1 MTSDGDDDGDDWWWW
16 WWRWWW
22 WKKYNFSAWWD
33 PSVWCQTD
41 SWSHRHKN
49 NKHWNG
55 TEMRKM
61 RKVKVVMTVKWKTTG
76 KEQKCFCI
84 QSLFL
89 RCKIEKGPWS
99 PRVKMILVN
108 FCGEIKVKVKW
119 QNKNRTIYSRNEERK
134 VKNLDQ
140 IFPRRQRMWEV
151 AWLSRSLSAIS
162 KCQNVFVFFKF
173 VFVFESE
180 IIWEVAWLCGSLN
193 VT

>member
-119 QNKNRTIYSRNEERK
+119 QNKNRTIYSRNEERRWK
-134 VKNLDQ
+134 ILTKSFREGRECERLRDCRARWV
-140 IFPRRQRMWEV
+140 RY
-151 AWLSRSLSAIS
+151 
-162 KCQNVFVFFKF
+162 QNVKMYLYFSNLYLYLKVR
-173 VFVFESE
+173 
-180 IIWEVAWLCGSLN
+180 
-193 VT
+193 